1 MIEAQQFAGK
11 VALVTG
17 GGSGIGR
24 AIALKF
30 ASVGASVILADING
44 TTAAGVVAEIE
55 GAGGRAVACVGD
67 LTRMPAAQSLA
78 RTALNEFGGLHMAVN
93 AAGGGYVEGAELPIG
108 EIAYDRW
115 KAELDRNLE
124 TTFLSMHVALPLIAQ
139 TTDRG
144 SLVNISSL
152 AGMFGGPGNP
162 AYFAAKHAVIGLT
175 KHAALAYAG
184 RVRVNAICPGAIP
197 TPGMLDAFGGDP
209 AFLSQMGQNPA
220 GKAGDPSDIAEAAF
234 WLCSEAAAFVDGIIL
249 PVDGGVHA
257 TTIASVR
264 TSASAGATT

>member
-1 MIEAQQFAGK
+1 MPEAQAFAGK

-24 AIALKF
+24 AIARKF
-30 ASVGASVILADING
+30 AAAGASVVLADIDPS
-44 TTAAGVVAEIE
+44 TAAEAVEEIE
-55 GAGGRAVACVGD
+55 GAGGRAIASVGD
-67 LTRMPAAQSLA
+67 LTQMPAAQSLA
-78 RTALNEFGGLHMAVN
+78 TTAKNAFGGLHMAVN

-108 EIAYDRW
+108 EIPYDRW

-124 TTFLSMHVALPLIAQ
+124 TTFLSMHVALPLITQ
-139 TTDRG
+139 TTSRG

-162 AYFAAKHAVIGLT
+162 GYFAAKHAVIGLT
-175 KHAALAYAG
+175 RHAALAYAG

-197 TPGMLDAFGGDP
+197 TPGMLDAFGGAP
-209 AFLSQMGQNPA
+209 EFLSQLGQNPA
-220 GKAGDPSDIAEAAF
+220 GRAGEASDIAEAAF
-234 WLCSEAAAFVDGIIL
+234 WLCSDASAFVDGIIL
-249 PVDGGVHA
+249 PVDGGIHA

-264 TSASAGATT
+264 TSANASA